1 MMTTD
6 WRKSSYS
13 NGTGGDCVEACAS
26 NEGASVRDTQNREA
40 GHLSVSGAEWTALL
54 GAVASAK

>member
-13 NGTGGDCVEACAS
+13 NGTGGNCVEARTVDQGA
-26 NEGASVRDTQNREA
+26 ASVRDTQNREA
-40 GHLSVSGAEWTALL
+40 GALSFEAQEWSALL
-54 GAVASAK
+54 KVADN